1 MLLSKSFLND
11 AKCEIEDA
19 VAKAVV
25 EPEEVKEVE
34 PEEVKEVEPEE
45 VKEVEPEEVKEVE
58 PESPEAEPIS
68 KDYTLPSKPKTP
80 KPVDATKCSF
90 LLQSGTR
97 KGQPCGRPV
106 KEGGFCGVH
115 QKKPEITNIS
125 DPSKCN
131 CLILS
136 GARKGQICGRTAK
149 ENGLCAIHLKSCP
162 SRLPT
167 EPTQQP
173 AQIVQPVLPTKCQC
187 IIQSGKNRNQICG
200 RNVQPGTTTCK
211 FHKEVCVKPKE
222 PVEIIE
228 TVEPEQKD
236 SDDSDIETDIK
247 EVMPESAKPESAKP
261 ESAKP
266 ESAKPESAKPESTK
280 PESAEISD
288 AEFDEAEFEAEFE
301 AELEKVMNEPDPDQE
316 EEPVEP
322 REPDILPEP
331 IERDT
336 WKVIQVSEKELMNIL
351 DSTQILDIDTEQ
363 MNYLD
368 YQIRKCFAY

>member
-19 VAKAVV
+19 VAKAV
-25 EPEEVKEVE
+25 
-34 PEEVKEVEPEE
+34 
-45 VKEVEPEEVKEVE
+45 VEPEEVKEVE

-261 ESAKP
+261 ESA
-266 ESAKPESAKPESTK
+266 
-280 PESAEISD
+280 EISD